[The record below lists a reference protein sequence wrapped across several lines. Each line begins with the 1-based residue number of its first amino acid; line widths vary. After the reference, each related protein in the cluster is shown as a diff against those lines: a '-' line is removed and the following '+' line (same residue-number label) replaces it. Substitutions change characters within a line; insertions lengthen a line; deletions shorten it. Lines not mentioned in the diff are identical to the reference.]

1 MSDIETAGYNC
12 FLYVVEVGS
21 RGYIDKQNENRLK
34 SFLRNISKKV
44 RWSKVKHVLSK
55 LAILGSYSIY
65 SSKEEHL
72 WYKPAVLKPN
82 VEMNMFAK

>member
-1 MSDIETAGYNC
+1 MSDIETARYNC

-21 RGYIDKQNENRLK
+21 RGNIDKQNENRLK

-44 RWSKVKHVLSK
+44 GWSKVKHVLTK
-55 LAILGSYSIY
+55 LVILGIYSIY
-65 SSKEEHL
+65 KEEHL